1 MNAMRKIAVGALAMI
16 LTGGLFGAAN
26 AQEAA
31 KQEAAKQEAPKYTM
45 AEYNTYKAAADE
57 KNLPQQIKLLDDFV
71 QRYPNSSLLQYAYQN
86 YYQNYAGQKNNAK
99 AVEYADK
106 LIALGDKAEAGIRYN
121 AYFARAYLF
130 AQMSVSPKDPTAAA
144 QGAAARDAAI
154 AGLAA
159 MANFKKPEGVDE
171 KAFADTRKQHELTFD
186 YTAATGAGLAKDYA
200 TAVKYYKEALVLTP
214 NVDVTWYRLGAT
226 YLAMDPPKAVD
237 GFWALAHAVSLN
249 GTAANS
255 IKTTLR
261 RQLGNYQQATC
272 EPLMD
277 AEVSEMIAL
286 AGPSPERPASYT
298 LPSATELSEALK
310 SMTILTVINDLKAG
324 GDKAKLTW
332 LAACGQEFPDVTTKF
347 FEATASADKVAL
359 KVAFVSNQA
368 EYDAAVAPNMEVTVT
383 GQPEAA
389 RLEKDSAPRF
399 TGKLTGYDP
408 EPAFLLHW
416 TDAKVKAED
425 IPAEKKVAA
434 PKKKAPAKKA
444 PAKKT
449 AAKKKVE

>member
-1 MNAMRKIAVGALAMI
+1 MNAIRKIAVGALAMI
-16 LTGGLFGAAN
+16 LAGGVFGAAN

-31 KQEAAKQEAPKYTM
+31 KQEPAKKEQYTM

-71 QRYPNSSLLQYAYQN
+71 QRYPSSSLLQYAYQN

-106 LIALGDKAEAGIRYN
+106 LIALGDKAEAAIRYQ

-130 AQMSVSPKDPTAAA
+130 AQLNVSPKDPTAVA
-144 QGAAARDAAI
+144 QGTAARDAAI

-159 MANFKKPEGVDE
+159 MVNFKKPESMDDKTFE
-171 KAFADTRKQHELTFD
+171 ATRKQHELTFD
-186 YTAATGAGLAKDYA
+186 YTAATGAGLAKDYE
-200 TAVKYYKEALVLTP
+200 TAVKYYKAALVLTP
-214 NVDVTWYRLGAT
+214 AVDVTWYRLGAT
-226 YLAMDPPKAVD
+226 YLAMDPSKTVD

-255 IKTTLR
+255 IKTTLT
-261 RQLGNYQQATC
+261 RQVHNYQQATC

-277 AEVSEMIAL
+277 AEVNEMIAL

-298 LPSATELSEALK
+298 MPSATDLSEALK
-310 SMTILTVINDLKAG
+310 TMTILTVINDLKAG
-324 GDKAKLTW
+324 GDKAKVTW
-332 LAACGQEFPDVTTKF
+332 LAACGQVFPDVTTKL
-347 FEATASADKVAL
+347 FELEPSGENIVL

-368 EYDAAVAPNMEVTVT
+368 EYDAATTPNMEVIVT

-389 RLEKDSAPRF
+389 RVEKGTAPRF

-408 EPAFLLHW
+408 EPAFMLHW
-416 TDAKVKAED
+416 TEAKVKAED
-425 IPAEKKVAA
+425 IPAEKKTVA

-444 PAKKT
+444 AAKKT
-449 AAKKKVE
+449 AAKKKAS